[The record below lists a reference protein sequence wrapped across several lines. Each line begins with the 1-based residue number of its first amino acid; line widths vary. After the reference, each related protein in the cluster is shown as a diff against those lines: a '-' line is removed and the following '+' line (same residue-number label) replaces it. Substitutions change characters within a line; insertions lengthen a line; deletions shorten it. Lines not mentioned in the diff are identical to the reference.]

1 MTTTEMRVITI
12 GVDPRAGLPVLLL
25 REAAARQRVLP
36 VWVGPAEANAIERER
51 RHLPTPR
58 PLTHQLICQVI
69 GSCGRRLER
78 VCVTSL
84 REGTFHAE
92 LAISPDI
99 RVSARVSD
107 AVAMALHQGVSI
119 HAADAVLDQAALAD
133 VHIITAG
140 LDDDADPVAEPADES
155 AELERMRRFLDQA
168 NPEDFD
174 TS

>member
-1 MTTTEMRVITI
+1 MVMREMRVVAI
-12 GVDPRAGLPVLLL
+12 GVDPGAGSPVLLL
-25 REAAARQRVLP
+25 QEAAAPRRVLP
-36 VWVGPAEANAIERER
+36 VWVGPAANAIELER
-51 RHLPTPR
+51 RLIPTHR

-69 GSCGRRLER
+69 GSCGRRLEG

-84 REGTFHAE
+84 HEGTFHAE
-92 LAISPDI
+92 LVIGPDV

-119 HAADAVLDQAALAD
+119 HAAEAVLEEAAVAD
-133 VHIITAG
+133 GHVI
-140 LDDDADPVAEPADES
+140 DADEGDDPAARPVDES
-155 AELERMRRFLDQA
+155 AELERMRRFLDDA

>member
-1 MTTTEMRVITI
+1 MRSST
-12 GVDPRAGLPVLLL
+12 GA
-25 REAAARQRVLP
+25 
-36 VWVGPAEANAIERER
+36 
-51 RHLPTPR
+51 
-58 PLTHQLICQVI
+58 
-69 GSCGRRLER
+69 R

-140 LDDDADPVAEPADES
+140 LDVDADPVAGPADES